1 MPNCTVLNEAPIGMS
16 ELKAELA
23 HIKERDGELNFR
35 GQKTAE
41 YLSYFI
47 EYDSKVIA
55 KLGETITKLEIPRLK
70 PEHLVKLLDL
80 LPRSADEVKMVL
92 QGYNLTITKE
102 NLGKIAEAI
111 TELLNKEMLLETAQ
125 PPKSAPE
132 AITKIEPK
140 VEETPAEPVPDAAEA
155 AAEADE
161 KAE

>member
-1 MPNCTVLNEAPIGMS
+1 MPNFTILSEAPIGMA
-16 ELKAELA
+16 ELKAELMR
-23 HIKERDGELNFR
+23 IKERDEELNFR

-47 EYDSKVIA
+47 EYDVKVIA
-55 KLGETITKLEIPRLK
+55 KLSEAITNLEIPRLK
-70 PEHLVKLLDL
+70 SEHITKLLDL

-102 NLGKIAEAI
+102 NVSKIAETI
-111 TELLNKEMLLETAQ
+111 TELLDKESIVETAQ

-140 VEETPAEPVPDAAEA
+140 VEEAPVEPVPDAAEA